1 MDLMSR
7 KTDDRIR
14 HEVLTEL
21 EWDSRLDGSDIHV
34 AADHGAVTLT
44 GTVDSYAEKHAA
56 QEAAHRILGVTDVA
70 NDLEV
75 KLPEKHLRSDTAIAH
90 AVRHALEWDVM
101 VPDRR
106 IESTVTD
113 GWVTLDG
120 SVDRLRERED
130 AEAAVRQLTGVQGV
144 LNRITVSAPS
154 ITVED
159 VCRTVDHVLAQRAHR
174 EASGI
179 DVKIRDGVVSLAG
192 KVHSWDE
199 QQAILRAVGHA
210 RGIRAID
217 NRIRIDP
224 SE

>member
-1 MDLMSR
+1 MSR

-21 EWDSRLDGSDIHV
+21 QWDSRVAGGDIHV
-34 AADHGAVTLT
+34 AADHGAVVLT
-44 GTVDSYAEKHAA
+44 GTVDSYAKKHAA

-75 KLPEKHLRSDTAIAH
+75 KLPEKHSRSDTAIAH

-120 SVDRLRERED
+120 TVDRLRERED

-144 LNRITVSAPS
+144 RNRITVAASSLTAD
-154 ITVED
+154 D
-159 VCRTVDHVLAQRAHR
+159 VCRTIDHVLGQLAHR
-174 EASGI
+174 EANGI
-179 DVKIRDGVVSLAG
+179 DVKVREGVVSLTG
-192 KVHSWDE
+192 KVRSWAE
-199 QQAILRAVGHA
+199 QQAILRALGHA
-210 RGIRAID
+210 RGIHAID
-217 NRIRIDP
+217 NRIRVEP
-224 SE
+224 YE